1 MDILAK
7 KRVLSFLISTVIAC
21 HFASLAWSG
30 VYELS
35 RVDYFN
41 IYEIR
46 REKNDTASRQAFS
59 SDDLWAVEMTDSAGR
74 SFLQRPPEVVM
85 ELLNDPNTLNG
96 SKYLAWNEARIKHL
110 EQAAALLDEISKD
123 PSRRTQ
129 R

>member
-1 MDILAK
+1 M
-7 KRVLSFLISTVIAC
+7 LSFLIAITCFFSSA
-21 HFASLAWSG
+21 AWAG

-41 IYEIR
+41 KYKIKRETKAADLR
-46 REKNDTASRQAFS
+46 RAFS
-59 SDDLWAVEMTDSAGR
+59 SDELWAVEMTDSAGR
-74 SFLQRPPEVVM
+74 SFLQRPPEVVT
-85 ELLNDPNTLNG
+85 ELLNDPNVLTG

-123 PSRRTQ
+123 PSRKKQ